1 MSIPALLN
9 VALLSARKGAAE
21 IEFAVKKVHTLDV
34 TKKGP
39 ADYTTAID
47 RRVEKIVL
55 EEIKRYYPD
64 DNFLGEETGE
74 ERGISNITWVL
85 DPIDGTSNFMHGYP
99 HFCISLCC
107 LIDGAPVAGVV
118 IDPMRQEEFSAAK
131 GMGADLNDRKIRVS
145 KQPNLD
151 GSLIAN
157 SSHTSPSQEYTYEN
171 LKTFQTNKN
180 E

>member
-55 EEIKRYYPD
+55 EEIKRFYPD

-74 ERGISNITWVL
+74 EIGLKRL
-85 DPIDGTSNFMHGYP
+85 E
-99 HFCISLCC
+99 
-107 LIDGAPVAGVV
+107 ARPVATYTLEA
-118 IDPMRQEEFSAAK
+118 QERRE
-131 GMGADLNDRKIRVS
+131 ITE
-145 KQPNLD
+145 KQFKD
-151 GSLIAN
+151 
-157 SSHTSPSQEYTYEN
+157 TR
-171 LKTFQTNKN
+171 
-180 E
+180 

>member
-55 EEIKRYYPD
+55 EEIKRFYPD

-74 ERGISNITWVL
+74 EMGSSNITWIL

-107 LIDGAPVAGVV
+107 LIDKEPVAIVHPITGGNAPAAPPITMFCGVLLFNQIV
-118 IDPMRQEEFSAAK
+118 
-131 GMGADLNDRKIRVS
+131 
-145 KQPNLD
+145 
-151 GSLIAN
+151 
-157 SSHTSPSQEYTYEN
+157 
-171 LKTFQTNKN
+171 
-180 E
+180 

>member
-55 EEIKRYYPD
+55 EEIKRFYPD

-74 ERGISNITWVL
+74 EMGSSNITWIL

-99 HFCISLCC
+99 HFWSNYRSNASGRI
-107 LIDGAPVAGVV
+107 
-118 IDPMRQEEFSAAK
+118 
-131 GMGADLNDRKIRVS
+131 
-145 KQPNLD
+145 
-151 GSLIAN
+151 
-157 SSHTSPSQEYTYEN
+157 
-171 LKTFQTNKN
+171 
-180 E
+180 